1 MCNSKQAKVNQEDK
15 LDREINYTL
24 LICGGNEMGSPKM
37 LHYIM
42 VYSSVFLFIIII
54 IMIIMFVA
62 PLNMHE
68 YNGFQNYFVSCVGKL
83 ATCF

>member
-1 MCNSKQAKVNQEDK
+1 
-15 LDREINYTL
+15 
-24 LICGGNEMGSPKM
+24 MGSPKM